1 MGEFG
6 EKFRKERETRNL
18 TLDDVSKVTKISPR
32 MLQAIEEQK
41 FDVLPGGVF
50 NKGFIRA
57 YAKHLGINDE
67 EAVTEYLDCLR
78 QAQIAAQAVW
88 EPPSREAVPPNR
100 PVPAAG
106 RHNGK
111 PDSPSPADELAEMQ
125 LPRPEHVRRPRQKYL
140 RDSDAG
146 IPWRL
151 LAAAAIV
158 AVLVFLL
165 WRRHAR
171 LTESESV
178 PQAQPTVSQN
188 TAPPVTNAPAGPDLA
203 AGDRTAAANVPA
215 AGNGAAQSASKQT
228 SPGNSSASNSSNGK
242 AGASVAPSTKSSA
255 SSPQGGKGGNS
266 PNATTGTTVKP
277 DADVDQNDVTTR
289 TPATSQDAA
298 QSKPLTLVIRASENS
313 WIAVTADGQTVSRE
327 TLIAPAN
334 TSVHA
339 RREIVAKVGNAAG
352 VTFLW
357 NGQEIPPQ
365 GNEAEVKTFV
375 FDAQGMRVLPPPQSQ
390 TP

>member
-1 MGEFG
+1 VGEFG
-6 EKFRKERETRNL
+6 EKFRKARETRNL

-100 PVPAAG
+100 PVTAAG

-111 PDSPSPADELAEMQ
+111 PDNPSPADELDEMQ

-165 WRRHAR
+165 WRRHAL
-171 LTESESV
+171 LTESESA
-178 PQAQPTVSQN
+178 PQAQPTGSQN
-188 TAPPVTNAPAGPDLA
+188 TAPPVSNAPASPDLA
-203 AGDRTAAANVPA
+203 AGDRTAAAKVPA
-215 AGNGAAQSASKQT
+215 AGNGAAQSASKQS
-228 SPGNSSASNSSNGK
+228 SPGNSSNGK
-242 AGASVAPSTKSSA
+242 VGSTVAPPAKSTASA
-255 SSPQGGKGGNS
+255 PQGGKGGNS

-277 DADVDQNDVTTR
+277 DADVNQNDVTTR
-289 TPATSQDAA
+289 TLATSQEAA
-298 QSKPLTLVIRASENS
+298 QSKSLTLVIRAAENS

-334 TSVHA
+334 TSVRA

-365 GNEAEVKTFV
+365 GAEAEVKTFV
-375 FDAQGMRVLPPPQSQ
+375 FDAQGMRVLPPP
-390 TP
+390 